1 MDLTDQFTGKTAL
14 VSGAGTG
21 MGAATAQL
29 LAARGANVVLLGR
42 RPQPLADTAE
52 AIKQAGGG
60 CLVVP
65 TDVSD
70 PAALQHAVGRAVEHF
85 GGLHLAVNNAGIASE
100 SADVP
105 DLPTEVWDSTLA
117 INLSALFYALKAELP
132 AISASGGGAVVNV
145 SSVYADRGLPT
156 RAAYTAAKHGIRGL
170 TRTVARDWAD
180 RGIRVNELQPGVI
193 ATPMLGPDAGPI
205 AAQIPSRRIGA
216 PHEIATAAA
225 FLLSAEAS
233 YITGAHL
240 AVDGGFLT

>member
-52 AIKQAGGG
+52 AIKQAGGS
-60 CLVVP
+60 CLAVP
-65 TDVSD
+65 ADVSD
-70 PAALQHAVGRAVEHF
+70 PVALRHAVDRAVEHF
-85 GGLHLAVNNAGIASE
+85 GALHLAVNNAGIASE

-105 DLPTEVWDSTLA
+105 
-117 INLSALFYALKAELP
+117 ELP

-193 ATPMLGPDAGPI
+193 ATPMLGPDSGPI